1 MDDKPFE
8 NNVELLEMFFTTR
21 DKELRDRILLNNQE
35 LVWYVVKRYTSAV
48 ATREDMFQAGIV
60 GLLIAIE
67 RFDPRRGT
75 QLSTYAVPYI
85 QNEIRG
91 LIDNP
96 DYIDDHVGLEPVDIY
111 QENPFRNKLNDI
123 YQAILTPEEREILD
137 IVLRTNDEPAWSIND
152 IAKQVHMSGKRV
164 RELYTSGV
172 NKLNQPWV
180 QWYIKLIEQNYT
192 GG

>member
-1 MDDKPFE
+1 MDDKPFG

-96 DYIDDHVGLEPVDIY
+96 DYIDDHVGLEPVDTY

-123 YQAILTPEEREILD
+123 YQAILTSEEREILD

-152 IAKQVHMSGKRV
+152 IAKQVHMSSKRV

-180 QWYIKLIEQNYT
+180 RWYIKLIEQSYT

>member
-123 YQAILTPEEREILD
+123 YQAILTPEEREVLD